1 MLAVDCRRTDPDI
14 VELVRLLDDR
24 DTRRCVRAE
33 RTQLHGLQ
41 GHCNSPIAGH
51 ARLERDG
58 QLSLRAMVFTRDGS
72 TFVHSHEWAPP
83 DKGEDLG
90 AYVAGDLLRK
100 GARDLIGGI
109 PH

>member
-1 MLAVDCRRTDPDI
+1 MLHA
-14 VELVRLLDDR
+14 
-24 DTRRCVRAE
+24 
-33 RTQLHGLQ
+33 LQ

-51 ARLERDG
+51 AHWERDG
-58 QLSLRAMVFTRDGS
+58 QLSLRGMVFTRDGS
-72 TFVHSHEWAPP
+72 RFVHSQEWSPP
-83 DKGEDLG
+83 DKGSDLG